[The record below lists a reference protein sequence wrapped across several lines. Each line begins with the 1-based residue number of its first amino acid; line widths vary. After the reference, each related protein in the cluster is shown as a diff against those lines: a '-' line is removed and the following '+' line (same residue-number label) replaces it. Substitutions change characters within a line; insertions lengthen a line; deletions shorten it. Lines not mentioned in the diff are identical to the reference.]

1 MPNSFK
7 LLYPRTRIIIDCTE
21 IKTERPSSLALGSK
35 CFSSYKSAYTWK
47 GLVGIAPHGVLSFV
61 SNLYTGSM
69 SDVELTKLS
78 GLIDLLESGDSIM
91 ADKGFVL
98 NKVLDGT
105 GISINTPPFLMS
117 QGQFTK
123 QEVEQT
129 QIIAKLRIHVE
140 KHIRR
145 VKEYHLFDSVIP
157 L

>member
-1 MPNSFK
+1 
-7 LLYPRTRIIIDCTE
+7 
-21 IKTERPSSLALGSK
+21 
-35 CFSSYKSAYTWK
+35 
-47 GLVGIAPHGVLSFV
+47 
-61 SNLYTGSM
+61 M

-129 QIIAKLRIHVE
+129 QIIAKLRIYAGLRSIICLIVLSLCPPVVD
-140 KHIRR
+140 RR
-145 VKEYHLFDSVIP
+145 KSAYVV
-157 L
+157 